1 MNTGSFQITI
11 EGTGAVCP
19 IGEKYGNKYTAEGKI
34 PVISCE
40 GSCIRGEIAR
50 LAASMIARH
59 EPYRRGCHGEF
70 ITAPHSAMAKWE
82 GKARSVIVID
92 GCFMK
97 CHGRILKN
105 IIEEDRMIQFDAL
118 AIYKKYSDLM
128 DIDDV
133 PEPERRATAEHVA
146 GVILDVLRNGAGTA
160 KTTPSTPCCSQ

>member
-1 MNTGSFQITI
+1 MNTGSFQLTI
-11 EGTGAVCP
+11 EGTRAVCP
-19 IGEKYGNKYTAEGKI
+19 IGEKYGNKCIAEGKI

-50 LAASMIARH
+50 LAANVIAKH

-70 ITAPHSAMAKWE
+70 LTAPHSAMAKWA

-105 IIEEDRMIQFDAL
+105 IIGEDRMIQFDAL

-128 DIDDV
+128 AIDDV
-133 PEPERRATAEHVA
+133 PEPERRATAEYVA
-146 GVILDVLRNGAGTA
+146 SVILDALRTGAGTTITA
-160 KTTPSTPCCSQ
+160 ASTPCCAQ